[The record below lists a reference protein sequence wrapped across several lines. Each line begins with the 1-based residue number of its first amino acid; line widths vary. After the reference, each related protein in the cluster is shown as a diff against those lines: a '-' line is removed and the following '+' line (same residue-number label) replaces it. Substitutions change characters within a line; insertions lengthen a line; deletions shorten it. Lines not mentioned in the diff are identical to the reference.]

1 MSDTK
6 VPTPEQ
12 IAELRAA
19 IAAATQGPMSMWG
32 GRGWPKGWDAVPDAE
47 IVWPIAQATASTDG
61 GYVAAALSHE
71 DQRLLWLLW
80 NAAPALLDAAE
91 RCARYE
97 RYGLIATDVAR
108 DAAVQRA
115 EAAESALTTAIARAE
130 AAEKERESLMARIE
144 EVSGVTAAECPLS
157 VEAALAALDKLD
169 RMRPVVEA
177 AVAEYRAA
185 DAANDETEPDDTQVQ
200 RNGRWA
206 KAETTLHIAVHNYL
220 DGAHAKGGG

>member
-12 IAELRAA
+12 IAELRAVW
-19 IAAATQGPMSMWG
+19 S
-32 GRGWPKGWDAVPDAE
+32 RFVAE
-47 IVWPIAQATASTDG
+47 QT
-61 GYVAAALSHE
+61 LSARTRVVDE
-71 DQRLLWLLW
+71 FIGCRRIS
-80 NAAPALLDAAE
+80 ALLDAAE
-91 RCARYE
+91 RCGELE
-97 RYGLIATDVAR
+97 RRFANLEMHSCAVAK
-108 DAAVQRA
+108 AADRMRAHEKVQDEMLRA
-115 EAAESALTTAIARAE
+115 AIARAE

-157 VEAALAALDKLD
+157 AEAALAALDKLD

-220 DGAHAKGGG
+220 DGDHAKGGG